1 MILAVPIQAPATKF
15 ASEYHG
21 GKQGRFCYHQKALN
35 GRITFEPV
43 LCRRC
48 KQHTVVFDE
57 REVPYCTNCN
67 ESMEPGRE
75 LHSCKRQRIDT
86 AEPGDT
92 GSSGSMG
99 NRALSPKARG

>member
-21 GKQGRFCYHQKALN
+21 GKQGRFCYHKRVMN

-43 LCRRC
+43 LCGRC

-67 ESMEPGRE
+67 EVHGTGPVTQISRRMPDRHSRARRYRE
-75 LHSCKRQRIDT
+75 FRLYGQQSFK
-86 AEPGDT
+86 P
-92 GSSGSMG
+92 
-99 NRALSPKARG
+99 